1 MKGEGVNDSPTTD
14 DEYLTRVTDTIERHG
29 WAVQGVLPNV
39 GDTDPPFSYT
49 VGLTNFGH
57 PEIIVFGVDPR
68 DTGIAL
74 LNDLG
79 ERVRAGRSFS
89 HGEVP
94 RNLLSGG
101 YSPILINVTDL
112 SRLTVARRI
121 YDDVITALQLV
132 LPDKG
137 DRLPW
142 HAGYTMDWQPV
153 LGPGTVRGNA

>member
-1 MKGEGVNDSPTTD
+1 MNNPPSTD
-14 DEYLTRVTDTIERHG
+14 DYLTRVTDTIERHG

-39 GDTDPPFSYT
+39 GDTDPVPFSYT

-57 PEIIVFGVDPR
+57 PEIIVFGVDPESA
-68 DTGIAL
+68 GIAL

-101 YSPILINVTDL
+101 YEPILISVLDL
-112 SRLTVARRI
+112 SRLTVAQRI
-121 YDDVITALQLV
+121 YESITALQLV

-137 DRLPW
+137 NRLPW

-153 LGPGTVRGNA
+153 LGPGTVRGNT

>member
-1 MKGEGVNDSPTTD
+1 MNNPPSTD
-14 DEYLTRVTDTIERHG
+14 DYLTRVTDTIERHG

-68 DTGIAL
+68 DAGIAL
-74 LNDLG
+74 LNNLG

-101 YSPILINVTDL
+101 YEPILISVLDL
-112 SRLTVARRI
+112 SRLTVAQRI
-121 YDDVITALQLV
+121 YESITALQLV

-137 DRLPW
+137 NRLPW

-153 LGPGTVRGNA
+153 LGPGTVRGNT